1 MSKRQ
6 RRRVPSAAGAGA
18 KRVVGSVRDEV
29 IASAGTSAAEAPAAV
44 RRGRPG
50 RRTADERSEA
60 VLQLLAGKATVDQLA
75 AKFGVQAATIE
86 RWREIA
92 LESLAAAMR
101 QGTAKSPHELELE
114 RDLANLRE
122 AFTDLA
128 IRHELVTRA
137 LKERPSRPERSPR

>member
-1 MSKRQ
+1 MTRKQ
-6 RRRVPSAAGAGA
+6 RRRPSPAAGAGA
-18 KRVVGSVRDEV
+18 KRVGGSASEV
-29 IASAGTSAAEAPAAV
+29 ASKSSETSAAEAPAAV

-75 AKFGVQAATIE
+75 AKFGVLPATIE
-86 RWREIA
+86 RWREVA

-137 LKERPSRPERSPR
+137 LKDRPSKPARSPR